1 MSVDVAVLGAGSW
14 GTALAKHMA
23 DTGHRVSLWCRREA
37 QASALRE
44 DRQNKQY
51 LPGHDLPN
59 RLSITSELEEALDR
73 KEYVLS
79 VIPSQQ
85 TRDTWKRAAA
95 HLDAGVPIL
104 CASKGIET
112 ESLAMMSQVFEEVV
126 PGHPTGFI
134 GGPSFAKEVAAH
146 HPTAIVIGSCD
157 QPMVKTAQR
166 LISSDSLRAYYTHD
180 VVGVEIGG
188 ALKNV
193 IAIACGAADGLGLGL
208 NTRAAILTRGLAE
221 MTRLAVKMGAEPTT
235 LAGLAGM
242 GDLVLTCTGDLS
254 RNRRVGLAL
263 GQGKTLRAILDEMG
277 QVAEGVETTA
287 SAMGLA
293 QREGVELPITE
304 QVHEVIYAHRP
315 AKLAVQSLMR
325 RELKHE
331 AHRVGD

>member
-1 MSVDVAVLGAGSW
+1 MNVDVAVLGAGSW

-37 QASALRE
+37 QAAAMRE
-44 DRQNKQY
+44 DRENKQY
-51 LPGHDLPN
+51 LPGHGFPSG
-59 RLSITSELEEALDR
+59 LSITSELEEALER

-85 TRDTWKRAAA
+85 TRVTWTRASA
-95 HLDAGVPIL
+95 HLDPGVPIL
-104 CASKGIET
+104 CASKGVET
-112 ESLAMMSQVFEEVV
+112 QGLSMMSQVFEDVL

-134 GGPSFAKEVAAH
+134 GGPSFAKEVAGH
-146 HPTAIVIGSCD
+146 QPTAIVIGSAD
-157 QPMVKTAQR
+157 QPMVKTAQQ
-166 LISSDSLRAYYTHD
+166 LISSDWLRAYYTQD
-180 VVGVEIGG
+180 VVGVELGG

-208 NTRAAILTRGLAE
+208 NTRAAIITRGLAE
-221 MTRLAVKMGAEPTT
+221 MTRLAVKMGADPMT

-254 RNRRVGLAL
+254 RNRRVGIGL
-263 GQGKTLRAILDEMG
+263 GQGKKLAGILEEMG

-293 QREGVELPITE
+293 RREEVELPITE
-304 QVHEVIYAHRP
+304 QVYEVLYADRP
-315 AKLAVQSLMR
+315 APLAVQSLMR

-331 AHRVGD
+331 VHRED